1 MLTPGKV
8 YECSIDLWSVSH
20 VVQKGHKIQI
30 EISSSNF
37 PKYDRN
43 PNTGGKFGEDVRLQK
58 ATQIIHHSSEY
69 PSHIVLPI
77 VES

>member
-1 MLTPGKV
+1 V
-8 YECSIDLWSVSH
+8 
-20 VVQKGHKIQI
+20 

-43 PNTGGKFGEDVRLQK
+43 PNTGGRFGEETQLKK
-58 ATQIIHHSSEY
+58 ASQTIFHNSDR
-69 PSHIVLPI
+69 PSHIILPI